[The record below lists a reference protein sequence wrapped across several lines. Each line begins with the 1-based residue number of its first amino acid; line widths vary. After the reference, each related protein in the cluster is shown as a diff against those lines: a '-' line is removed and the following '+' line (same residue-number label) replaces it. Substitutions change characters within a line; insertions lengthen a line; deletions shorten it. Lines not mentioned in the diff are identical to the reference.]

1 MSEPNDTAPLRS
13 APLSAP
19 EEYILCEWLKPCSRV
34 SDIVSKIKIDLRS
47 EHEREVF
54 DVLCRA
60 AKVYCE
66 ERGLI

>member
-1 MSEPNDTAPLRS
+1 MSELNNTAPLKS

-34 SDIVSKIKIDLRS
+34 SDIARSIRLRLYGD
-47 EHEREVF
+47 HERELF
-54 DVLCRA
+54 DTLCRA

-66 ERGLI
+66 KRGLI